1 MLRLLFNLGYRGL
14 LFASTTNL
22 EAGPRFAGIW
32 LRFKKMFNS
41 IKVCLVFKSL
51 KVALA
56 HGPTFR
62 GFLERP
68 GHMIE
73 HLTRR
78 DRERTAP
85 EAETSELGGVCKQ
98 K

>member
-1 MLRLLFNLGYRGL
+1 MSR
-14 LFASTTNL
+14 
-22 EAGPRFAGIW
+22 AGP
-32 LRFKKMFNS
+32 
-41 IKVCLVFKSL
+41 
-51 KVALA
+51 
-56 HGPTFR
+56 
-62 GFLERP
+62 RP

-98 K
+98 NNGCFLFDPTSGARKVEQKVAKL